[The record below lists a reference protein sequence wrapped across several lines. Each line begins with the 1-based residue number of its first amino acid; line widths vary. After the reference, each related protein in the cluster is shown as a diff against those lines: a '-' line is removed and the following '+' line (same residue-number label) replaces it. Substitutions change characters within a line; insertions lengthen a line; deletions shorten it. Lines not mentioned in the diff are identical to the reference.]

1 MRIAVIAAGTNSCR
15 LLIVRHDDSGLHVE
29 HHDIRGTR
37 LGEGMTP
44 GAALQPEAMRRT
56 LAAIVEFAQL
66 AKRADALSIIG
77 THALREASDSAEFA
91 RRVHEMTGAELH
103 VLSAEEEARAS
114 FAGALWA
121 LERVGKVP
129 PSVTVVDIGGGST
142 ELAFR
147 KDPSGTV
154 HVVSLPVGAVSLKE
168 RFFKHDPP
176 LAAELTACRT
186 AVRLELERSDAAT
199 IPEGALVAV
208 GGTADTAARML
219 NAYDPAGDVRVASVH
234 GDDLA
239 DLLRLTSALTLDAR
253 KRLHGLPESR
263 ADIFPAGLIV
273 LEEIIGLARAREI
286 QVTESDLLL
295 GFVLQEIET

>member
-1 MRIAVIAAGTNSCR
+1 MRIAAIAAGTNSCR
-15 LLIVRHDDSGLHVE
+15 LLIVRRDDSGLHVE
-29 HHDIRGTR
+29 HHDIRATR
-37 LGEGMTP
+37 LGEGLVA
-44 GAALQPEAMRRT
+44 GAALQPDAMRRT
-56 LAAIVEFAQL
+56 LATIVEFAQL

-77 THALREASDSAEFA
+77 THALRAASDSAEFV
-91 RRVHEMTGAELH
+91 RRVHEMTGTELR
-103 VLSAEEEARAS
+103 VLTAEEEAHAS

-121 LERVGKVP
+121 LKRVGKVP
-129 PSVTVVDIGGGST
+129 ASVTVVDIGGGST
-142 ELAFR
+142 ELALR
-147 KDPSGTV
+147 KDSSGAV
-154 HVVSLPVGAVSLKE
+154 HVVSLSVGAVSLKE

-176 LAAELTACRT
+176 LATELTACRT
-186 AVRLELERSDAAT
+186 AVRFELERSDAAT

-219 NAYDPAGDVRVASVH
+219 NAYDPAGEVRVGVVRV
-234 GDDLA
+234 DDLT

-273 LEEIIGLARAREI
+273 LEEIARHARLSEM